1 MQAHPIPTTHETC
14 NWYPYRSSG
23 ELVPPDARM
32 IPPPEVFDRVIGGAA
47 EVGEVVK
54 FADDCVRFI
63 LAVDCVRFKLLAEAF
78 PTLVKG
84 RRNPPPKTF
93 GRGGAG

>member
-32 IPPPEVFDRVIGGAA
+32 IPLQRYSTAS
-47 EVGEVVK
+47 
-54 FADDCVRFI
+54 
-63 LAVDCVRFKLLAEAF
+63 LAEQ
-78 PTLVKG
+78 P
-84 RRNPPPKTF
+84 R
-93 GRGGAG
+93 